1 MFSIIIAFAILLQP
15 ILTKMKQHR
24 FQILLWTF
32 ILVAL
37 LGLTLTAPGQIVVL
51 AQQPTGSVPTVTG
64 TPQGA
69 FVIVNSDQAQINVR
83 GGPSTYLYPPVG
95 VLMAGQQVSAIGRSP
110 GGDWIQIIYPGV
122 DGSVGWVYAPLVKLS
137 PGANLPIVEPP
148 PTPTPVST
156 PTIDP
161 TLQAAFITP
170 DIATCLP
177 TYTAAPPLVVP
188 TFADESDSPSGIP
201 IGLLIFGLGF
211 IGALGVL
218 ISFVRGGR

>member
-1 MFSIIIAFAILLQP
+1 
-15 ILTKMKQHR
+15 MKQYR
-24 FQILLWTF
+24 FQVLLWMF

-37 LGLTLTAPGQIVVL
+37 LGLTLTAPGQTVAL

-95 VLMAGQQVSAIGRSP
+95 VLMAGQQVSAVGRSP

-122 DGSVGWVYAPLVKLS
+122 DGAVGWVYAPLVKLS

-170 DIATCLP
+170 EAATRMP
-177 TYTAAPPLVVP
+177 TYTAPAPLVVP
-188 TFADESDSPSGIP
+188 SFVDESATSSGIP
-201 IGLLIFGLGF
+201 MGLLIFGLGF

>member
-1 MFSIIIAFAILLQP
+1 
-15 ILTKMKQHR
+15 
-24 FQILLWTF
+24 
-32 ILVAL
+32 
-37 LGLTLTAPGQIVVL
+37 
-51 AQQPTGSVPTVTG
+51 
-64 TPQGA
+64 
-69 FVIVNSDQAQINVR
+69 
-83 GGPSTYLYPPVG
+83 
-95 VLMAGQQVSAIGRSP
+95 MAGQQVSAIGRSP

-170 DIATCLP
+170 DIATRLP